1 MIKRTR
7 ARGNDKLAISVMR
20 KTYITVAVLI
30 ILGTIA
36 ALYGQHVIVRYPRFT
51 SDPALRPTHLVLDV
65 GLKIEASGAYL
76 KEELEARFRA
86 FQPDVSLR
94 VSSEGQSARR
104 VLRLENIHPEAVFS
118 RTGESRARIL
128 ESQHGLF
135 REIKLTGMQAGE
147 VVDLSWKFPQ
157 KSAYRFVATGDT
169 GGDEELSWG
178 LIRASELGADFVL
191 HMGDAYYDV
200 SELDGIATRMNGSKI
215 PVYTANGNH
224 DFLGPNGNVIDQF
237 LDNVGPLNAR
247 FSLLGNC
254 FINLDTGAYMYPSH
268 KGARAGLLA
277 AEIVNQRRDPTRCSN
292 TIVFTHKPMV
302 NEFEAQFPQ
311 REHALHGYDARR
323 MIEQLQQLGTVTILA
338 GHIHNDFEFEQD
350 GFKTY
355 VTGSGLAHK
364 DLVQDGHFARVLV
377 GDIRANQPVEI
388 SWAPNAMPMEYHCSN
403 KIYELLKHHK
413 SPKAKIVRDACA
425 ARP

>member
-1 MIKRTR
+1 M
-7 ARGNDKLAISVMR
+7 
-20 KTYITVAVLI
+20 AVLI
-30 ILGTIA
+30 TLGTIA

-65 GLKIEASGAYL
+65 GLKIKANGAYL
-76 KEELEARFRA
+76 KEEKEARFRA

-94 VSSEGQSARR
+94 VSSEGQSVRR
-104 VLRLENIHPEAVFS
+104 VLKLENIHPEAVFS
-118 RTGESRARIL
+118 QTGESHAQIL
-128 ESQHGLF
+128 ESKQGLF
-135 REIKLTGMQAGE
+135 REVKLIGMQSGE
-147 VVDLSWKFPQ
+147 AVDLSWRFPQ
-157 KSAYRFVATGDT
+157 KPAYRFVAIGDT

-191 HMGDAYYDV
+191 HMGDAYYDE
-200 SELDGIATRMNGSKI
+200 SELGGIATRMNESKI

-254 FINLDTGAYMYPSH
+254 FINLDTGAYMYPPH

-277 AEIVNQRRDPTRCSN
+277 AELVNQQRDPTRCSN

-311 REHALHGYDARR
+311 REHALHGYDAQRL
-323 MIEQLQQLGTVTILA
+323 IERLQQLAMVTILA

-350 GFKTY
+350 GLKTY

-377 GDIRANQPVEI
+377 GEIRANQPVQI

-425 ARP
+425 ARF